1 MKTRKRILSGSFIC
15 IIATATIAAMFF
27 IQQIQPIKASRNSET
42 TFGIVSLNAGQT
54 LRFNVVNPNNSS
66 MQRVQFAFDIYSLGG
81 PDTFS
86 GSPDDATAVVVCTNN
101 LRFVRRQTCEITL
114 LPGEAISLNFPAPA
128 DGSQINAVMLGGPDT
143 IGDPILVP
151 TLEIRENNRTV
162 FVHPGAARG
171 FNPQPDPPR
180 ETMR

>member
-1 MKTRKRILSGSFIC
+1 MKTPERILSSFFIC
-15 IIATATIAAMFF
+15 IFAAATIAAGIFVW
-27 IQQIQPIKASRNSET
+27 QIQPVKAIRNSET
-42 TFGIVSLNAGQT
+42 NFGIVSLNAGQT
-54 LRFNVVNPNNSS
+54 LRFNVVNPNISATRRF
-66 MQRVQFAFDIYSLGG
+66 QLAFDIYALGG

-86 GSPDDATAVVVCTNN
+86 GSPDDANAVAACTNN

-114 LPGEAISLNFPAPA
+114 LPGEAVSVNFPAPA
-128 DGSQINAVMLGGPDT
+128 DGLQINAVMLGGPDT
-143 IGDPILVP
+143 IGDPTLVP

-180 ETMR
+180 ER

>member
-1 MKTRKRILSGSFIC
+1 MKTRKRILRGFFIC
-15 IIATATIAAMFF
+15 LIAAATIAATVF
-27 IQQIQPIKASRNSET
+27 IWQIQPIKAVRIGET
-42 TFGIVSLNAGQT
+42 NFGIVSLNAGQT
-54 LRFNVVNPNNSS
+54 LRFNVVNPNNSATR
-66 MQRVQFAFDIYSLGG
+66 RVQIVFNIYLLGG

-86 GSPDDATAVVVCTNN
+86 GAPDDANAVAACTNN

-114 LPGEAISLNFPAPA
+114 LPGEAVSLNFPAQV

-143 IGDPILVP
+143 IGDPTLVP
-151 TLEIRENNRTV
+151 TLEIRENNRTI

-180 ETMR
+180 EQ